1 MKKNYSTNENC
12 FCPNCKNYR
21 IQKYGGK
28 IKTKKG
34 FANKYRCGECKKN
47 FNSNSLEK
55 IWLKGDYNADHP
67 FTLFVKSRY

>member
-28 IKTKKG
+28 IKTKRDLQINTDV
-34 FANKYRCGECKKN
+34 ANAKK
-47 FNSNSLEK
+47 
-55 IWLKGDYNADHP
+55 
-67 FTLFVKSRY
+67 TLTQIA